1 MYAEQVKD
9 YKFYLAFENNYCQ
22 DYHTEKFF
30 SAMKS
35 QNVIPVVM
43 GGKNSSDFAKIAP
56 PRSYLNI
63 DDFSSVE
70 ELAKKLEMLASDP
83 TAYKEYFW
91 WTNHYRV
98 TSIMEGYESAQCQLC
113 EILNQQGSS
122 QNRLPSI
129 DLRDYWSSQKHCRY
143 PGTKEFPFPWVKS

>member
-9 YKFYLAFENNYCQ
+9 YKFYLSFENTYCQ

-30 SAMKS
+30 AAMQT

-43 GGKNSSDFAKIAP
+43 GGKDPTDFAKVAP
-56 PRSYLNI
+56 PRSYLNT
-63 DDFSSVE
+63 DDFSSAE
-70 ELAKKLEMLASDP
+70 ELARKLEHLAWNQ

-98 TSIMEGYESAQCQLC
+98 TTILEGYESAQCQLC
-113 EILNQQGSS
+113 ELLNQK
-122 QNRLPSI
+122 NDRATI
-129 DLRDYWSSQKHCRY
+129 DLRNYWSSKNFCRY
-143 PGTKEFPFPWVKS
+143 PGNKDFPFPWAKS